1 MTLRIALALL
11 VIAPAAM
18 AYPWQSNTDYWILG
32 VAIAVV
38 LVVFAWWR
46 GLFVTTMI
54 GRRLAV
60 WYRNHTKPKVRL
72 STRATVLL
80 RVDDPVGVGVPLS
93 LVAGYTD
100 RFGVRCDKVRVASV
114 DDAGA
119 RTTWIGV
126 TVDACANL
134 AALEA
139 RSPELP
145 LTDTAEIVARRL
157 ADQLREAGL
166 EATIVSEADAS
177 LTERGRETWS
187 GVSDDTGTLSVYG
200 VPVDDRFAERLSE
213 VWAQPGETWT
223 ALEFSGTSTRPAVAA
238 VCAFRTDAPRKGAP
252 LAGLVVLSGLQ
263 RPQLAA
269 LDPRSVQR
277 IGIAPVPLPPG
288 LLDKVRWRVES
299 TNSTMAERTRL

>member
-11 VIAPAAM
+11 VIVPAAM

-38 LVVFAWWR
+38 LIVFAWWR

-60 WYRNHTKPKVRL
+60 WRRNHSKPKVRP

-80 RVDDPVGVGVPLS
+80 LVDDPVGVGVPLS
-93 LVAGYTD
+93 LIAGYTD
-100 RFGVRCDKVRVASV
+100 RFGIRCDKVRVTSV
-114 DDAGA
+114 DDGGA

-126 TVDACANL
+126 TLDAAANL
-134 AALEA
+134 AALQA

-145 LTDTAEIVARRL
+145 LTETAEIVARRL

-166 EATIVSEADAS
+166 GATIVSEADAP
-177 LTERGRETWS
+177 LIEGGRETWS
-187 GVSDDTGTLSVYG
+187 GVRDDAGTLSAYG

-223 ALEFSGTSTRPAVAA
+223 ALEFSGTATRPTVAA
-238 VCAFRTDAPRKGAP
+238 ACAFRTDAPRKGAP

-263 RPQLAA
+263 RPRLAA

-277 IGIAPVPLPPG
+277 IGITPVPLPPG
-288 LLDKVRWRVES
+288 RLDQVRWHVES
-299 TNSTMAERTRL
+299 ANSTLAEQTRL